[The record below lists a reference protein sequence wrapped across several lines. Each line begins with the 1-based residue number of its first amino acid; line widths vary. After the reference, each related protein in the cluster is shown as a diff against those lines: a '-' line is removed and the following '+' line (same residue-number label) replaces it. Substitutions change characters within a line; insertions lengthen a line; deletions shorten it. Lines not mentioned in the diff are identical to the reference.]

1 MSLNRRCLS
10 RFAVGL
16 FAALNLWVASAR
28 AEPSLTGIARAE
40 DVLRLRMKHDHLLS
54 TNRRWQLPAV
64 GLGVAAVFVA
74 TGAALFIRSWSV
86 GPKRDEDSS
95 PDDSDIPADRFNAPR
110 WATGIGLITAGA
122 ALAVVSAPMLTLRL
136 ARSKRCATL
145 ERELRNRGVELSLA
159 PHLKPR
165 AHAGLSAS
173 LRSF

>member
-1 MSLNRRCLS
+1 MRLNRRCLS

-28 AEPSLTGIARAE
+28 AEPSLTEIARAE

-74 TGAALFIRSWSV
+74 AGAALFIRSWSV
-86 GPKRDEDSS
+86 GPSGTKLS
-95 PDDSDIPADRFNAPR
+95 PDDFDIPADRFNAPR
-110 WATGIGLITAGA
+110 WTTGIGLITAGA

-136 ARSKRCATL
+136 ARSMRCDTL
-145 ERELRNRGVELSLA
+145 ERELRSRGVELSLA

-165 AHAGLSAS
+165 GHAGLSAS
-173 LRSF
+173 LRF